1 MNLFAFVSNPSV
13 VCRLVSEPSGTI
25 SFSLSKQLRKWALLL
40 MEGDGKTMHKYQD
53 GKFVDRLKLH
63 KRCCCCWV
71 RRQNCIFRAQNKH
84 SLGSCRCVCDEHPSI
99 VPVSV
104 LKSEENFRLNYLSII
119 ELHLVGGAT
128 GVCRCHACSE
138 EICITISKV
147 SYHKLYGIEMCAR
160 CSGAED
166 ALSTYR
172 RQAA

>member
-40 MEGDGKTMHKYQD
+40 TEGDGKTMHKYQD

-84 SLGSCRCVCDEHPSI
+84 SSGSCRCVSGWTSVYRPGECFEEWRKLQIELFIDNWIASCRWSDGS
-99 VPVSV
+99 VSMSCM
-104 LKSEENFRLNYLSII
+104 LRGDLHNNFQSII
-119 ELHLVGGAT
+119 SQALWNWN
-128 GVCRCHACSE
+128 VCSLLWSWRCSE
-138 EICITISKV
+138 HI
-147 SYHKLYGIEMCAR
+147 
-160 CSGAED
+160 
-166 ALSTYR
+166 
-172 RQAA
+172 